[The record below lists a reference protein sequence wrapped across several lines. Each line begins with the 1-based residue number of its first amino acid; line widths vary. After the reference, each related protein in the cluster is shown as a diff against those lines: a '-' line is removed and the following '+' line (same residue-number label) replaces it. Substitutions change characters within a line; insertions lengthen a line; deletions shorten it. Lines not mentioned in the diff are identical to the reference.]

1 MLQTLATLLMVFENG
16 ANSLFQS
23 DFRTRSSIIFGT
35 PVHICNFY
43 RKKEIYFSIK
53 QSFVRYSHRG
63 ISNVKLQLA
72 PGTSD
77 DDLDVFLSEDS
88 DSFVPPFES
97 FGNGESAINST
108 IPNSSVIIP
117 PPLKDN
123 IVDVNLERRAVVYEV
138 EVGRDLGFEIIAG
151 PSDNSAIVG
160 QVFPGSR
167 AESLGLQR
175 GDLIVATSATAG
187 DQMWSHD
194 SVDSVRSA
202 LSTRFVMSASVRM
215 RLERALASIPPS
227 LVPLL
232 RVPSLSTVKLKR
244 PIGLHVVEGPQKAVY
259 VQYIKPSLGAARS
272 RRVAVGDQI
281 VAMSASWGDRMWEVT
296 SVEAFVVGVRMR
308 SDSQLSFR
316 LRRLVPLSVYCG
328 QVAGRQ
334 QRLLVKQASSADPS
348 FPTSAKNTVWVDSP
362 NPNPN
367 PDGSLL
373 ARVEAIKTKAELARF
388 WQQYKAL
395 HCSAAASRSGQ
406 RDGMTAFIA
415 NRVMSL
421 ALQLEMPELAAD
433 LFESVFGFEALANPA
448 ASALR
453 LFRDDSESRE
463 SWASVALTSPSP
475 EGSSEGS
482 ESRLV
487 RPNNFVCT
495 TAAKAYGRL
504 FRVDE
509 ALALLPWLEDRV
521 QEPADVYLMSTL
533 LYVCAKAKRV
543 REAEALF
550 WKAIPARNLSYTV
563 ATANSLMYMYAK
575 LNRPDDA
582 LRVYELIKR
591 TGLKCT
597 VVTYGILIKAL
608 MRSGQ
613 RTLQD
618 TAFEI
623 LRSLP
628 GLGIHPGVEVYNQ
641 IFEYYA
647 RTHDY
652 KQAKAVLRLMALSKP
667 RVKLDAVSYGYL
679 ITCFADSKKPR
690 SALSAF
696 HQMRKQ
702 RIAPSRHAYMGV
714 LKALAH
720 MRDGLSAVQVVS
732 EMHETGMRPDKR
744 HYSMA
749 MFACV
754 VADQCE
760 LAESIIALYLRQ
772 GLVPDVA
779 LCSLW
784 LRALLQQGKW
794 AEGDELLRRMRTG
807 EYAKPNQQTLNYLL
821 QYQIQAEKWSEALAT
836 LRGLLDGC
844 SQSAGGL
851 HGTVS
856 ALSFALGV
864 YSSQVTRMYREDFGS
879 IQYKNS
885 DEFAEDVTIDEPQAP
900 VTPPLSTQA
909 NAIGRLI
916 RDNNLG
922 VLGLVPDAIPQSP
935 ERDLPPPTQLV
946 GRTPTRPSAAALR
959 FLVQAVQ
966 LIGGHDKLSLPGDFY
981 IELLKG
987 LIVEGQPAQA
997 KILLDLRDQGL
1008 LRIKVDEKNKLSNIE
1023 SLASRAI
1030 REGLIAQ
1037 K

>member
-1 MLQTLATLLMVFENG
+1 M
-16 ANSLFQS
+16 
-23 DFRTRSSIIFGT
+23 ICGT
-35 PVHICNFY
+35 PIIMYNLC

-53 QSFVRYSHRG
+53 QNLAQH
-63 ISNVKLQLA
+63 SNKRINNIKLQLS
-72 PGTSD
+72 PGTGD
-77 DDLDVFLSEDS
+77 EDLDVFLSEDS
-88 DSFVPPFES
+88 STFAANFET
-97 FGNGESAINST
+97 FGNGEPKMNNTMASPSE
-108 IPNSSVIIP
+108 IIP
-117 PPLKDN
+117 APLKDN
-123 IVDVNLERRAVVYEV
+123 IVDVNLESRAVVYEV

-160 QVFPGSR
+160 QVFAGSR
-167 AESLGLQR
+167 AEGLGLQQ

-215 RLERALASIPPS
+215 RFERSLASIPPS
-227 LVPLL
+227 LLPLL

-259 VQYIKPSLGAARS
+259 VQYIKPALGAARS
-272 RRVAVGDQI
+272 RRVEVGDQI

-316 LRRLVPLSVYCG
+316 LRRLVPLSVYSG

-334 QRLLVKQASSADPS
+334 QRLLVKQAATDS
-348 FPTSAKNTVWVDSP
+348 FPTSSKNTVWLDNPASSP
-362 NPNPN
+362 NSSSSNHPE
-367 PDGSLL
+367 GASLL
-373 ARVEAIKTKAELARF
+373 ARVEALKTKAELARF

-395 HCSAAASRSGQ
+395 HCSAGSRSGQ

-421 ALQLEMPELAAD
+421 ALQLELPELAVD

-453 LFRDDSESRE
+453 LFRDDSESGSSE
-463 SWASVALTSPSP
+463 NWASVALTSPSP
-475 EGSSEGS
+475 AGSGEGGGCAAAEWDP
-482 ESRLV
+482 RLV

-504 FRVDE
+504 FRIEE
-509 ALALLPWLEDRV
+509 ALALLPWLEDSV
-521 QEPADVYLMSTL
+521 QEPADVYFMSTL

-543 REAEALF
+543 KEAEALF

-613 RTLQD
+613 RSLQD

-732 EMHETGMRPDKR
+732 EMHETGVRPDKR

-754 VADQCE
+754 VANQCE

-784 LRALLQQGKW
+784 LRALLQQDKW
-794 AEGDELLRRMRTG
+794 TEGDELLRRMRTG

-836 LRGLLDGC
+836 LGGLLDGC
-844 SQSAGGL
+844 SHSAGGL

-885 DEFAEDVTIDEPQAP
+885 DEFAEDVTIDDPPALDA
-900 VTPPLSTQA
+900 PPLSRSNSKA
-909 NAIGRLI
+909 NTIGRLI

-922 VLGLVPDAIPQSP
+922 VLGLVSP
-935 ERDLPPPTQLV
+935 APEGFLGPGERDREQPAVLA
-946 GRTPTRPSAAALR
+946 GRTPTRPSPAALR

-966 LIGGHDKLSLPGDFY
+966 LVGSHDKLALPGDFY

-997 KILLDLRDQGL
+997 KILLDLRDNGQ